1 MKKKMILA
9 GALALCLTLSACGSQ
24 APSREEVEAAI
35 EDGSITVEDALNKGW
50 VTQEWVDSYM
60 EENTVP
66 AADKMAVNKVGEFET
81 QTVTGDPFTNQDIP
95 AVAFMVF
102 LDPEDAGAQA
112 YYDEL
117 VKAVEDVRAAGAD
130 IVVCSKGGMDA
141 ELYQDAPFSVVEY
154 NDAMK
159 TVLAQNDG
167 MASEIPCVGVWY
179 VDGSL
184 ISAWSSE
191 VDAASLA
198 DSAASFAGMAADGE
212 TQSGMGGSME
222 AMPMG

>member
-24 APSREEVEAAI
+24 APSQEEVEAAI

-117 VKAVEDVRAAGAD
+117 VKAVEDVRAASAD

>member
-24 APSREEVEAAI
+24 APSQEEVEAAI

-102 LDPEDAGAQA
+102 LDLEDAGAQA

-159 TVLAQNDG
+159 DALAQNDG
-167 MASEIPCVGVWY
+167 MASEIPCVGVWH

>member
-102 LDPEDAGAQA
+102 LDLEDAGAQA

-159 TVLAQNDG
+159 TALAQNDG
-167 MASEIPCVGVWY
+167 MASGIPCVGVWY

>member
-24 APSREEVEAAI
+24 APSQEEVEAAI

-154 NDAMK
+154 NDSMK
-159 TVLAQNDG
+159 AALAQNDG
-167 MASEIPCVGVWY
+167 MASGIPCVGVWY

-212 TQSGMGGSME
+212 TQSGTEGSME

>member
-1 MKKKMILA
+1 M
-9 GALALCLTLSACGSQ
+9 
-24 APSREEVEAAI
+24 EAAI
-35 EDGSITVEDALNKGW
+35 RDGSVTVEDAMDKGW
-50 VTQEWVDSYM
+50 IDQEWVDSYM
-60 EENTVP
+60 EENSVP
-66 AADKMAVNKVGEFET
+66 AADKIAINKVGEFET
-81 QTVTGDPFTNQDIP
+81 KAVTGDPFTNQDLP

-102 LDPEDAGAQA
+102 MDPEDAGAQA
-112 YYDEL
+112 YYDEM

-141 ELYQDAPFSVVEY
+141 EMYQDAPFSVVEY
-154 NDAMK
+154 NDSMK
-159 TVLAQNDG
+159 TALAQNDG

-198 DSAASFAGMAADGE
+198 DSAASFADMADEESQEDNTDGMAA
-212 TQSGMGGSME
+212 
-222 AMPMG
+222 MPVG

>member
-1 MKKKMILA
+1 MKKKIILA
-9 GALALCLTLSACGSQ
+9 GALALCLTLSACGSK

-35 EDGSITVEDALNKGW
+35 EDGSITIEDALDKGW
-50 VTQEWVDSYM
+50 ITQEWVDSYM

-66 AADKMAVNKVGEFET
+66 AADKIAINMVGEFET

-95 AVAFMVF
+95 AVTFMVF
-102 LDPEDAGAQA
+102 LDPEDAGTQA
-112 YYDEL
+112 YYDGL

-141 ELYQDAPFSVVEY
+141 EMYQDAPFSVVEY

-159 TVLAQNDG
+159 AALAQNDG

-198 DSAASFAGMAADGE
+198 DSAASFADMAAEEE
-212 TQSGMGGSME
+212 TQGDMGGSME

>member
-24 APSREEVEAAI
+24 APSLEEVEAAI
-35 EDGSITVEDALNKGW
+35 EDGSITIEDALDKGW
-50 VTQEWVDSYM
+50 IDQAWVDSYM
-60 EENTVP
+60 EENSVP
-66 AADKMAVNKVGEFET
+66 VADKIAINKVGEFET
-81 QTVTGDPFTNQDIP
+81 KTVTGDTFTNQDIP

-102 LDPEDAGAQA
+102 MDPEDAGAQA

-117 VKAVEDVRAAGAD
+117 VEAVEDVRAAGAD

-141 ELYQDAPFSVVEY
+141 EMYQDAPFSVVEY

-159 TVLAQNDG
+159 DALAQNDG
-167 MASEIPCVGVWY
+167 MASEIPCVGVWH

-198 DSAASFAGMAADGE
+198 DSAASFAGMAAGEE
-212 TQSGMGGSME
+212 TQSGTEGGME

>member
-24 APSREEVEAAI
+24 APSQEEVEAAI

-159 TVLAQNDG
+159 DALAQNDG
-167 MASEIPCVGVWY
+167 MASEIPCVGVWH

-198 DSAASFAGMAADGE
+198 DSAASFAGMAAGEE
-212 TQSGMGGSME
+212 TQSGTEGSME

>member
-102 LDPEDAGAQA
+102 LDLEDAGAQA

-159 TVLAQNDG
+159 DALAQNDG
-167 MASEIPCVGVWY
+167 MASEIPCVGVWH

-198 DSAASFAGMAADGE
+198 DSAASFAGMAAGEE
-212 TQSGMGGSME
+212 TQSGTEGGME

>member
-24 APSREEVEAAI
+24 APSQEEVEAAI

-154 NDAMK
+154 NDSMK
-159 TVLAQNDG
+159 AALAQNDG
-167 MASEIPCVGVWY
+167 MASGIPCVGVWY

>member
-24 APSREEVEAAI
+24 APSQEEVEAAI
-35 EDGSITVEDALNKGW
+35 EDGSITIEDALDKGW
-50 VTQEWVDSYM
+50 IDQAWVDSYM
-60 EENTVP
+60 EENSVP
-66 AADKMAVNKVGEFET
+66 VADKIAINKVGEFET
-81 QTVTGDPFTNQDIP
+81 KTVTGDTFTNQDIP

-159 TVLAQNDG
+159 AALAQNDG
-167 MASEIPCVGVWY
+167 MASEIPCVSVWY

-184 ISAWSSE
+184 ISAWNSQ
-191 VDAASLA
+191 VDAASLT
-198 DSAASFAGMAADGE
+198 DSAAGFVSMAAGEE
-212 TQSGMGGSME
+212 TQSGTEGSME

>member
-24 APSREEVEAAI
+24 APSQEEVEAAI
-35 EDGSITVEDALNKGW
+35 EDGSITIEDALDKGW
-50 VTQEWVDSYM
+50 IDQAWVDSYM
-60 EENTVP
+60 EENSVP
-66 AADKMAVNKVGEFET
+66 VADKIAINKVGEFET
-81 QTVTGDPFTNQDIP
+81 KTVTGDTFTNQDIP

-117 VKAVEDVRAAGAD
+117 VKAVEDVRAASAD

>member
-1 MKKKMILA
+1 MMKKKSVLA
-9 GALALCLTLSACGSQ
+9 GALALCLALSACGSKQ
-24 APSREEVEAAI
+24 PTLEEVEAAI
-35 EDGSITVEDALNKGW
+35 RDGSVTVEDALDKGW
-50 VTQEWVDSYM
+50 IDQEWVDSYM
-60 EENTVP
+60 EENSVP
-66 AADKMAVNKVGEFET
+66 AADKIAINKVGEFET
-81 QTVTGDPFTNQDIP
+81 KTVTGDPFTNQDLP

-102 LDPEDAGAQA
+102 MDPEDAGAQA

-130 IVVCSKGGMDA
+130 IVVCSKGGMDP
-141 ELYQDAPFSVVEY
+141 EMYQDAPFSVVEY
-154 NDAMK
+154 NDSMK
-159 TVLAQNDG
+159 TALAKNDG

-198 DSAASFAGMAADGE
+198 DSAASFADMADEESQEGNVGGMA
-212 TQSGMGGSME
+212 

>member
-24 APSREEVEAAI
+24 APSQEEVEAAI

-141 ELYQDAPFSVVEY
+141 EMYQDAPFSVVEY

-159 TVLAQNDG
+159 DALAQNDG

>member
-24 APSREEVEAAI
+24 APSLEEVEAAI
-35 EDGSITVEDALNKGW
+35 EDGSITIEDALDKGW
-50 VTQEWVDSYM
+50 ITQEWVDSYM

-66 AADKMAVNKVGEFET
+66 AADKIAINMVGEFET

-102 LDPEDAGAQA
+102 MDPEDAGAQA

-141 ELYQDAPFSVVEY
+141 EMYQDAPFSVVEY

-159 TVLAQNDG
+159 AALAQNDG
-167 MASEIPCVGVWY
+167 MASEVWY
-179 VDGSL
+179 MDGSL

-198 DSAASFAGMAADGE
+198 DSAASFAGMAAEEE
-212 TQSGMGGSME
+212 TQGDMGGSME

>member
-102 LDPEDAGAQA
+102 MDPEDAGAQA

-117 VKAVEDVRAAGAD
+117 VKAVEDIRAAGAD

>member
-24 APSREEVEAAI
+24 APSQEEVEAAI

-102 LDPEDAGAQA
+102 MDPEDAGAQA

-117 VKAVEDVRAAGAD
+117 VKAVEDVRAASAD

>member
-24 APSREEVEAAI
+24 APSQEEVEAAI

-102 LDPEDAGAQA
+102 MDPEDAGAQA

-117 VKAVEDVRAAGAD
+117 VKAVEDIRAAGAD

>member
-24 APSREEVEAAI
+24 APSQEEVEAAI

-102 LDPEDAGAQA
+102 LDLEDAGAQA

-141 ELYQDAPFSVVEY
+141 ELYQDAPLLRCGVQRRHEDRSGAERRAGLRHPLRGRVVRGRLPHLRLE
-154 NDAMK
+154 
-159 TVLAQNDG
+159 L
-167 MASEIPCVGVWY
+167 
-179 VDGSL
+179 
-184 ISAWSSE
+184 
-191 VDAASLA
+191 
-198 DSAASFAGMAADGE
+198 
-212 TQSGMGGSME
+212 
-222 AMPMG
+222 

>member
-24 APSREEVEAAI
+24 APSLEEVEAAI
-35 EDGSITVEDALNKGW
+35 ENGSITIEDALDKGW

-60 EENTVP
+60 EENSVP
-66 AADKMAVNKVGEFET
+66 AADKIAINKVGEFET
-81 QTVTGDPFTNQDIP
+81 QTVTGDTFTNQDIP

-159 TVLAQNDG
+159 AALAQNDE

-191 VDAASLA
+191 VDAASLT
-198 DSAASFAGMAADGE
+198 DSAASFAGMAAGEE
-212 TQSGMGGSME
+212 TQSGTEGGME

>member
-24 APSREEVEAAI
+24 APSQEEVEAAI

-81 QTVTGDPFTNQDIP
+81 KTVTGDTFTNQDIP

-154 NDAMK
+154 NDSMK
-159 TVLAQNDG
+159 AALAQNDG
-167 MASEIPCVGVWY
+167 MASGIPCVGVWY

>member
-24 APSREEVEAAI
+24 APSLEEVEAAI
-35 EDGSITVEDALNKGW
+35 EDGSITIEDALDKGW
-50 VTQEWVDSYM
+50 IDQAWVDSYM
-60 EENTVP
+60 EENSVP
-66 AADKMAVNKVGEFET
+66 AADKIAINKVGEFET
-81 QTVTGDPFTNQDIP
+81 QTVTGDTFTNQDIP

-159 TVLAQNDG
+159 DALAQNDG
-167 MASEIPCVGVWY
+167 MASEIPCVGVWH

-184 ISAWSSE
+184 ISAWNSQ
-191 VDAASLA
+191 VDAASLT
-198 DSAASFAGMAADGE
+198 DSAAGFVSMAAGEE
-212 TQSGMGGSME
+212 TQSGTEGGME

>member
-1 MKKKMILA
+1 MKKKIILA

-24 APSREEVEAAI
+24 APSQEEVEAAI
-35 EDGSITVEDALNKGW
+35 EDGSITIEDALDKGW
-50 VTQEWVDSYM
+50 IDQAWVDSYM
-60 EENTVP
+60 EENSVP
-66 AADKMAVNKVGEFET
+66 AADKIAINKVGEFET
-81 QTVTGDPFTNQDIP
+81 KTVTGDTFTNQDIP

-102 LDPEDAGAQA
+102 MDPEDAGAQA

-141 ELYQDAPFSVVEY
+141 EMYQDAPFSVVEY

-159 TVLAQNDG
+159 DALAQNDG
-167 MASEIPCVGVWY
+167 MASEVWY
-179 VDGSL
+179 MDGSL

-198 DSAASFAGMAADGE
+198 DSAASFADMAAEEE
-212 TQSGMGGSME
+212 TQGDMGGSME

>member
-24 APSREEVEAAI
+24 APSQEEVEAAI
-35 EDGSITVEDALNKGW
+35 EDGSITIEDALDKGW
-50 VTQEWVDSYM
+50 IDQAWVDSYM
-60 EENTVP
+60 EENSVP
-66 AADKMAVNKVGEFET
+66 AADKIAINKVGEFET
-81 QTVTGDPFTNQDIP
+81 KTVTGDTFTNQDIP

-117 VKAVEDVRAAGAD
+117 VKAVEGVRAAGAD

-159 TVLAQNDG
+159 AALAQNDG

-184 ISAWSSE
+184 ISAWNSQ
-191 VDAASLA
+191 VDAASLT
-198 DSAASFAGMAADGE
+198 DSAASFAGMAAGEE
-212 TQSGMGGSME
+212 TQSGTEGGME

>member
-9 GALALCLTLSACGSQ
+9 GALALCLTLSACGSK

-35 EDGSITVEDALNKGW
+35 EDGSITIEDALDKGW
-50 VTQEWVDSYM
+50 IDQAWVDSYM
-60 EENTVP
+60 EENSVP
-66 AADKMAVNKVGEFET
+66 AADKIAINKVGEFET
-81 QTVTGDPFTNQDIP
+81 KTVTGDTFTNQDIP

-102 LDPEDAGAQA
+102 MDPEDAGAQA

-141 ELYQDAPFSVVEY
+141 EMYQDASFSVVEY

-159 TVLAQNDG
+159 DDLAQNDG

-179 VDGSL
+179 MDGSL

-198 DSAASFAGMAADGE
+198 DSADGFVGMATE
-212 TQSGMGGSME
+212 KENESGAEGGME

>member
-154 NDAMK
+154 NDSMK
-159 TVLAQNDG
+159 AALAQNDG
-167 MASEIPCVGVWY
+167 MASGIPCVGVWY

-222 AMPMG
+222 AMPIG